1 MSAQHRTAAPR
12 TSGSLARSR
21 PRYGEFAVKVVLL
34 LAALVS
40 VLTTVGIVVALLE
53 PTIEF
58 FSEVGLGEFFGST
71 TWGPLFNPPAFGV
84 WPIIVATL
92 EITLIAIV
100 VAVPLG
106 LASAIYLSEYATP
119 RVRKVLKPVLEVLA
133 GVPTVVFGFFALT
146 FVTPLLQDVFPFL
159 GLDGKNALSAGLLVG
174 VMIIPIVASL
184 SEDSMAAVPNGLR
197 EGSYALGASKMIT
210 SVRVVVPA
218 AFSGIVAAIILAV
231 SRAAG
236 ETMIVAIAGGFKSV
250 FTLNPANEMA
260 TMAAFIAQAGSG
272 DASVGST
279 AYKTIF
285 AVGSLLFVMT
295 FAMNYLSA
303 RMVQKYREVYD

>member
-1 MSAQHRTAAPR
+1 M
-12 TSGSLARSR
+12 TSQDRATVPGANRSLARSR
-21 PRYGEFAVKVVLL
+21 PRYGEYVVKTVLVT
-34 LAALVS
+34 AAMVS
-40 VLTTVGIVVALLE
+40 IATTLGIIAALLE

-58 FSEVGLGEFFGST
+58 FSEISLGEFFGST
-71 TWGPLFNPPAFGV
+71 TWGPLFKPPAFGV
-84 WPIIVATL
+84 WPIIVATV
-92 EITLIAIV
+92 EVTLIAVV

-106 LASAIYLSEYATP
+106 LAAAIYLSEYATP
-119 RVRKVLKPVLEVLA
+119 RVRKIFKPVLEILA
-133 GVPTVVFGFFALT
+133 GVPTVVFGFFAFA
-146 FVTPLLQDVFPFL
+146 FVTPLLREWLPFL
-159 GLDGKNALSAGLLVG
+159 DLDPKNALSAGLLVG

-184 SEDSMAAVPNGLR
+184 AEDAMTAVPNGLR
-197 EGSYALGASKMIT
+197 EGSYALGSSKMIT

-218 AFSGIVAAIILAV
+218 AFSGIVAAIILAI

-250 FTLNPANEMA
+250 FTLYPGNEMA

-272 DASVGST
+272 DAPVGTT

-285 AVGSLLFVMT
+285 AVGSLLFLMT

-303 RMVQKYREVYD
+303 RLVQKYREVYE

>member
-1 MSAQHRTAAPR
+1 MSAPVRAAAPG
-12 TSGSLARSR
+12 SPKSLARSR
-21 PRYGEFAVKVVLL
+21 PRYGEQLIKAILL
-34 LAALVS
+34 ISALVS
-40 VLTTVGIVVALLE
+40 IATTVGIIVALVE

-58 FSEVGLGEFFGST
+58 FSEVSFGEFFGST
-71 TWGPLFNPPAFGV
+71 TWGPLFSPPAFGV

-92 EITLIAIV
+92 EITLIAIL

-106 LASAIYLSEYATP
+106 LAAAIFLSEYATP
-119 RVRKVLKPVLEVLA
+119 RVRKIFKPVLEVLA

-146 FVTPLLQDVFPFL
+146 FVTPVLKDWFPFL
-159 GLDGKNALSAGLLVG
+159 GLEAKNALSAGLLVG

-184 SEDSMAAVPNGLR
+184 SEDAMAAVPNGLR
-197 EGSYALGASKMIT
+197 EGSYALGASKMLT

-218 AFSGIVAAIILAV
+218 AFSGIVAAVILAI

-250 FTLNPANEMA
+250 FTLNPADEMA

-272 DASVGST
+272 DASVGSIP
-279 AYKTIF
+279 YKTIF
-285 AVGSLLFVMT
+285 AVGSLLFIMT
-295 FAMNYLSA
+295 FFMNYVSA
-303 RMVQKYREVYD
+303 RLVQKYREVYE

>member
-1 MSAQHRTAAPR
+1 MSAPVRATAPG
-12 TSGSLARSR
+12 SPKSLARSR
-21 PRYGEFAVKVVLL
+21 PRYGEQLIKAILL
-34 LAALVS
+34 ISALVS
-40 VLTTVGIVVALLE
+40 IATTVGIVVALLQ

-58 FSEVGLGEFFGST
+58 FSEVSLGEFFGST
-71 TWGPLFNPPAFGV
+71 TWGPLFTPPAFGV

-92 EITLIAIV
+92 EITLIAII

-106 LASAIYLSEYATP
+106 LAAAIFLSEYATP
-119 RVRKVLKPVLEVLA
+119 RVRKIFKPVLEVLA

-146 FVTPLLQDVFPFL
+146 FVTPLLKDWLPFL
-159 GLDGKNALSAGLLVG
+159 GLEAKNALSAGLLVG
-174 VMIIPIVASL
+174 VMIVPIVASL
-184 SEDSMAAVPNGLR
+184 SEDAMTAVPNGLR
-197 EGSYALGASKMIT
+197 EGSYALGASKMLT

-218 AFSGIVAAIILAV
+218 AFSGIVAAVILAI

-250 FTLNPANEMA
+250 FTFNPADEMA

-272 DASVGST
+272 DAAVGSIP
-279 AYKTIF
+279 YKTIF

-295 FAMNYLSA
+295 FLMNYFSA
-303 RMVQKYREVYD
+303 RMVQKYREVYE